1 MGLADGPT
9 EVHKATLARLILSET
24 TPTEAMFPTGH
35 LPTLR
40 DQAIARYADII
51 EHEVAQS

>member
-1 MGLADGPT
+1 
-9 EVHKATLARLILSET
+9 
-24 TPTEAMFPTGH
+24 MFPTGH